1 MERTWIVV
9 CDASRA
15 RFFMTRGPG
24 EEWVKFEELEHPAS
38 RVKSIG
44 LASDRPG
51 RQLQSQGVHK
61 KAAMEPR
68 TTPHDVEEMRF
79 AHSIAQTLDLAHAHD
94 AFERL
99 ILVAP
104 PAFLGRLRRELS
116 PRVHKSIWATLDKDY
131 THLGEDELHERIA
144 LP

>member
-15 RFFMTRGPG
+15 RFFMTGG
-24 EEWVKFEELEHPAS
+24 NGQEWVKFEELEHPAS

-51 RQLQSQGVHK
+51 RQLQSQGAHK

-68 TTPHDVEEMRF
+68 TDPHDAEEMRF

-94 AFERL
+94 AFDRL
-99 ILVAP
+99 IVVAP
-104 PAFLGRLRRELS
+104 PAFLGRLRREMS
-116 PRVHKSIWATLDKDY
+116 DRVRKAIAGTLDKDY
-131 THLGEDELHERIA
+131 THLDEDELHERVGI
-144 LP
+144 P